1 MPERQSRHPDND
13 LIDEMQENSVPTAQ
27 QSRAGGEVN
36 RRVGTRAELNDAKG
50 ELEGEKVER
59 ATGSDNPSEDAKK
72 GPKSIDNMVGGGSSP
87 SR

>member
-13 LIDEMQENSVPTAQ
+13 LIDQAQQDSMPTAQ
-27 QSRAGGEVN
+27 ASRAGGEVN
-36 RRVGTRAELNDAKG
+36 RRVGTRAELNAAKG
-50 ELEGEKVER
+50 QLEGEEVER

-72 GPKSIDNMVGGGSSP
+72 GDKSIAHMVGGGSSP